1 KIFVNNVSEAE
12 VRDGVD
18 VTVTNP
24 DGAAS
29 LTVRLIINAANEVL
43 TQDDV
48 KQIIAQAVAQ
58 AEASGLKATI
68 AVVDKEGNILGI
80 FRMTG
85 ARNDITIGGDRRCSG
100 SNSIN
105 NPICGLDGLR
115 LGLIPTMAP
124 SFTDG
129 ASLAAI
135 SKAVTGAFLSS
146 QGHSFTSRTASFI
159 VQEHFPPA
167 VNFQSGGP
175 LFGVQFSQLLVCSD
189 INARAPLGLA
199 ADPGGIAL
207 YKNGIEVGGIG
218 VEGD

>member
-1 KIFVNNVSEAE
+1 
-12 VRDGVD
+12 
-18 VTVTNP
+18 
-24 DGAAS
+24 
-29 LTVRLIINAANEVL
+29 
-43 TQDDV
+43 
-48 KQIIAQAVAQ
+48 
-58 AEASGLKATI
+58 
-68 AVVDKEGNILGI
+68 
-80 FRMTG
+80 
-85 ARNDITIGGDRRCSG
+85 
-100 SNSIN
+100 

-115 LGLIPTMAP
+115 LSLIPTMAP

-175 LFGVQFSQLLVCSD
+175 LFGAQFSQLLVCSD

-218 VEGD
+218 VEGDGVYKLDLDPADDDQPVEELVSRAATRGFKTPP